1 MNGFLENV
9 KRAAL
14 EAVNAAKPFA
24 FVLGKVTSVS
34 LNASNGYGSNAKQNK
49 RYSDKAVKMELTG
62 KTASDIDGVDT
73 VTGATC
79 SSKAIKQ
86 AVKQALAKAEG

>member
-1 MNGFLENV
+1 MIV
-9 KRAAL
+9 D
-14 EAVNAAKPFA
+14 VT
-24 FVLGKVTSVS
+24 VQDGKVTGVS
-34 LNASNGYGSNAKQNK
+34 LSASNGYGSNAKQNK